1 MTMAMPVS
9 KARTACPHMHAAA
22 GRMLHGAHQGGACA
36 AKGTAQHRTAV
47 IFLELSA
54 TSAGTPGWSYR
65 DVEASV
71 RGGEALSEQVAL
83 LQNQVLEMLP
93 HCFFGN
99 E

>member
-1 MTMAMPVS
+1 MTMTMPVS

-22 GRMLHGAHQGGACA
+22 GRTLHGAHQGGACA

-71 RGGEALSEQVAL
+71 RGREGEGGEALSEQVAL
-83 LQNQVLEMLP
+83 LQQLLECAAL
-93 HCFFGN
+93 
-99 E
+99 